1 MALAGSVGLSHNCQ
15 KENSFSSQWKGYDV
29 FYSWTAP
36 SFPFLFSS
44 RSEVTSGCAVIL
56 SQTLTPPPGHA
67 QSLGNLK
74 RKLSGFCLGA
84 SSALGYSAVLL
95 AEGSF
100 FF

>member
-44 RSEVTSGCAVIL
+44 RSEVTSGGAVIL

-67 QSLGNLK
+67 QSLWQSEEKAVRVLSWG
-74 RKLSGFCLGA
+74 KLCPGLLSSPLGGG
-84 SSALGYSAVLL
+84 L
-95 AEGSF
+95 F